1 MAKEL
6 LQSELDQV
14 AEIVARHP
22 TGVAASAIAAE
33 FPQVSAFTLKRRLS
47 RLVADKRIE
56 MRGIRRGAKY
66 FPTADQRTAKP
77 DSIQLSSEASAV
89 RALVQRPVTERTP
102 VGYDR
107 GFLESYRPNET
118 WYLPTSL
125 RDHLRAIGAAPAQAG
140 PAGTYARRILER
152 LLIDL
157 AWNSSRLE
165 GNTYSLLDTQKLIA
179 HGRAAEGK
187 DARDAQMILNHKQ
200 AIEYL
205 VDSAESI
212 SFDRRTLLNLH
223 ALLSQNLLANSAAE
237 GTLRTIDVGIGRSTF
252 MPLATPQLIEECF
265 QQLVDTAH
273 AIRDP
278 FEQAFFALVH
288 LPYLQAF
295 EDVNKRV
302 SRLAANIPFVK
313 YNLVPISFV
322 DLPQDVYVEGLLAVY
337 ENKRIELLRDVFVWA
352 YERSASRYA
361 AVRQTIGEPDP
372 FRFKHRE
379 RILAA
384 VAEVVL
390 EASNVGDANRR
401 ITQYAETHISQ
412 NDRARFVEIVE
423 TEIVNLHDGNIARY
437 RLRPSE
443 FAAWSTRKT
452 T

>member
-6 LQSELDQV
+6 LQAELDQV
-14 AEIVARHP
+14 AGIVAKNP
-22 TGVAASAIAAE
+22 MGVAASAIAAE
-33 FPQVSAFTLKRRLS
+33 LPHVSAFNLKRRLA

-56 MRGIRRGAKY
+56 MRGVRRGAKY
-66 FPTADQRTAKP
+66 FPVAPRAARP
-77 DSIQLSSEASAV
+77 DSIQLSVDATAA
-89 RALVQRPVTERTP
+89 RALVQRPLTERTP

-107 GFLESYRPNET
+107 AFLESYRPNET

-125 RDHLRAIGAAPAQAG
+125 RERLRAVGAAPAQAG

-179 HGRAAEGK
+179 HGRIAEGK

-205 VDSAESI
+205 VDSAETI

-252 MPLATPQLIEECF
+252 MPLAMPQLIEECF
-265 QQLVDTAH
+265 HQLVDTAR
-273 AIRDP
+273 AIDDP

-313 YNLVPISFV
+313 DNLVPISFV
-322 DLPQDVYVEGLLAVY
+322 DVPQDVYVEGLLAVY

-372 FRFKHRE
+372 FRFKYRE
-379 RILAA
+379 NLRVA

-390 EASNVGDANRR
+390 EAVNVDDANRR
-401 ITQYAETHISQ
+401 IHQYAETHIPQ
-412 NDRARFVEIVE
+412 NDRARFAEIVE
-423 TEIVNLHDGNIARY
+423 TEIVNLHEGNIARY

-443 FAAWSTRKT
+443 FAAWSARKAT
-452 T
+452 